1 MHATSES
8 EAKAAPSKK
17 TASEAHELR
26 KLIVKL
32 RWIGMESE
40 AENIR
45 HRLAEIAPQACAFG
59 EPRETD

>member
-1 MHATSES
+1 MHASLES
-8 EAKAAPSKK
+8 EARAAGPTKSV
-17 TASEAHELR
+17 SEAHELR
-26 KLIVKL
+26 KLIIKL

-40 AENIR
+40 AENLS